1 MTILA
6 VFRSRSQTI
15 DFVSRLQH
23 AGILVQTV
31 NTPKEA
37 GVGCGLS
44 AKFDDRDFLR
54 ARGILNGGNG
64 SGNYSSYS
72 SFAGF
77 FHWQRKGD
85 KMVVTKMQNR

>member
-1 MTILA
+1 MTVLA

-15 DFVSRLQH
+15 DFIARMQR
-23 AGILVQTV
+23 AGSLVQTV

-44 AKFDDRDFLR
+44 GKFDGRDLAR
-54 ARGILNGGNG
+54 ATAIVR
-64 SGNYSSYS
+64 SGNYS

-77 FHWQRKGD
+77 FRWQRKGD
-85 KMVVTKMQNR
+85 KMVIAKM